1 MTQINIHGKM
11 IGHGHP
17 TYTVAEIGFNH
28 EGDMNLAVKMIE
40 AAAKAG
46 ADAVK
51 FQTYRASNLVLESV
65 EHFNIIKH
73 GELSLEDHQQ
83 LIEAARENHVTFFS
97 TAYGK
102 ESVDILEEVDVPAY
116 KVASMD
122 LTNLPLLRYIAATGK
137 PMIVSTGMATLGEIA
152 EAVETIQKDGNDQII
167 LLHCLSKYPAPPEE
181 VNLKTISLL
190 QETFD
195 LPAGYSDHVL
205 GNTAALAAVALG
217 ACMIEKHFTTDK
229 TLPGPDH
236 KMSADPQEFGQ
247 LVRDIRSIESSM
259 GGRYDVLNRPDRG
272 EARVIRRS
280 IFAKVDIP
288 AGAIITE
295 DMIKCV
301 RPEGGL
307 LPKYWD
313 CVVGRKAKMDIVKE
327 TPITWEGI

>member
-1 MTQINIHGKM
+1 MTQINIRGKI
-11 IGHGHP
+11 IGRGHAA
-17 TYTVAEIGFNH
+17 YTVAEIGFNH
-28 EGDMNLAVKMIE
+28 EGDMDLAVKMIE

-73 GELSLEDHQQ
+73 GELSLADHQQ

-102 ESVDILEEVDVPAY
+102 ESVDILEEVGVPAY

-122 LTNLPLLRYIAATGK
+122 LTNLPLLKYIAATGE

-152 EAVETIQKDGNDQII
+152 EAVETIQKAGNGQII

-181 VNLKTISLL
+181 VNLRTLSLL
-190 QETFD
+190 KDAFN
-195 LPAGYSDHVL
+195 LPVGYSDHVL

-217 ACMIEKHFTTDK
+217 ACMIEKHFTIDK
-229 TLPGPDH
+229 SLPGPDH
-236 KMSADPQEFGQ
+236 KISADPQEFGQ
-247 LVRDIRSIESSM
+247 LVRDIRSIESSL
-259 GGRYDVLNRPDRG
+259 GERYAILNRPDRG
-272 EARVIRRS
+272 EARLIRRS

-288 AGAIITE
+288 ASSVITA

-313 CVVGRKAKMDIVKE
+313 CVVGRKSKKDIVKE
-327 TPITWEGI
+327 TQITWEVI